1 MINRSATAGFERG
14 SHDETEPQAHFSLT
28 PQDVGLVVQRRLGQ
42 KKKIRKKLLPNHEYT
57 RESLIFLNP
66 RT

>member
-42 KKKIRKKLLPNHEYT
+42 KK
-57 RESLIFLNP
+57 NP
-66 RT
+66 EEIIT